1 MPPKVISLHGHHH
14 WNEHVRDTGRC
25 RFANFKNETYVIML
39 RWSKTKLN
47 ILSTY
52 TKVYIY
58 ILYIYTIYSI
68 YIYTIYYIY
77 TLYKLYIYTKVYTK
91 YYELTVID
99 LWNFMRSKA
108 NDVV

>member
-1 MPPKVISLHGHHH
+1 MPPKVIRQHGHHH
-14 WNEHVRDTGRC
+14 LNEHVRDTGRC
-25 RFANFKNETYVIML
+25 RFAKLKNETYVIML

-52 TKVYIY
+52 N
-58 ILYIYTIYSI
+58 
-68 YIYTIYYIY
+68 
-77 TLYKLYIYTKVYTK
+77 YTK

-99 LWNFMRSKA
+99 LWNFVRSKA